1 MPGSASRPYSFG
13 IQGGPFD
20 APNELGDH
28 ARRIE
33 ELGYSELF
41 TSDHIGAPGGGGR
54 TGGMYVVDPFAPLLI
69 AAAATTRLRVGTLV
83 LNNEFYNPAL
93 LARTAATVDRLSS
106 GRLVLG
112 LGTGYAEAEH
122 DAIGVPIRA
131 PGPRVTRFGESL
143 GILRSIL
150 DSGSVEYRGEH
161 EYAVFDDV
169 GFRPEQAHV
178 PFLIGGHGRRVVTLA
193 AKYGDVFQFTGLTHG
208 EGGVPTGGGF
218 ALADLIE
225 RARWLDDAAGARGDE
240 IERSALVQ
248 FVAVGDDTP
257 SDDELAEQFELPP
270 AVIRETPFVLS
281 GTVEHIVEKIRRLR
295 EQLSI
300 THYVVRDAEAFA
312 PVVAALTSSM
322 DD

>member
-1 MPGSASRPYSFG
+1 MSVATSRPYRFG

-20 APNELGDH
+20 DPIALGEH

-41 TSDHIGAPGGGGR
+41 AADHIGAPFGGGR
-54 TGGMYVVDPFAPLLI
+54 GGGKNVVDPFAPLLI
-69 AAAATTRLRVGTLV
+69 AAAATTRLRIGTLV

-93 LARTAATVDRLSS
+93 LARTVASVDRLSS

-131 PGPRVTRFGESL
+131 PGRRVTRFAESL
-143 GILRSIL
+143 EILRSML
-150 DSGSVEYRGEH
+150 DDGTVEHRGEH
-161 EYAVFDDV
+161 ESAVFDDV
-169 GFRPEQAHV
+169 GLRPQQAHV

-193 AKYGDVFQFTGLTHG
+193 AKHADVYQFTGLTHG

-218 ALADLIE
+218 ALPDLIE
-225 RARWLDDAAGARGDE
+225 RARWLEDAAGDRADE

-248 FVAVGDDTP
+248 LVAVGDDIP
-257 SDDELAEQFELPP
+257 SDDDLAEQFELPP
-270 AVIRETPFVLS
+270 EVLRETPFVLS
-281 GTVEHIVEKIRRLR
+281 GTVEQIVDKVGRLR
-295 EQLSI
+295 DQLSI

-312 PVVAALTSSM
+312 PVVAALAS
-322 DD
+322 